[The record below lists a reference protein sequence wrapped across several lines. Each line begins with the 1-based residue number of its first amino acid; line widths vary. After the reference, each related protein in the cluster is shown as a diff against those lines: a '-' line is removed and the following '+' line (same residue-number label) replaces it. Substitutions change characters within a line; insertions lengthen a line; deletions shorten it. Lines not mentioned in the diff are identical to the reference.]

1 MTSQRRIVTTAEGST
16 VGAFGPTEWGLLAI
30 VAGVWG
36 ASFLLIAEGLES
48 FSPGLVTWLRLVL
61 GVAVLSLF
69 PAARTRVDREDWAP
83 IAVLSMVWMVVPLTL
98 IPIAEQWVTSSLTGM
113 INGGMPLF
121 AAVVAASLLRR
132 LPGRTQVL
140 GLVIGFV
147 GIVALSIPSGDATGS
162 AGGIALILV
171 ATAAYGV
178 GVNLAVPLQQRYG
191 ALPVLLRSLIVA
203 LVLTTPLGIAS
214 IPSSEW
220 AWPSFWAVVALGVGG
235 TALAYAA
242 MANLVGRAGATRGAV
257 AIYLIPIVAIVLGV
271 WFRSESVTVLGIA
284 GIALVL
290 VGAFVTSRPEH
301 GRHPSGERRLKPSGL
316 R

>member
-1 MTSQRRIVTTAEGST
+1 MTSQRRIVTTAEGSII
-16 VGAFGPTEWGLLAI
+16 GAFGPTEWGLLAT
-30 VAGVWG
+30 VAMVWG
-36 ASFLLIAEGLES
+36 ASFLFIAEGLES

-69 PAARTRVDREDWAP
+69 PAARSGIEREDWAP
-83 IAVLSMVWMVVPLTL
+83 IAVLSTVWMVVPLTL

-121 AAVVAASLLRR
+121 AAVIAASLLRR
-132 LPGRTQVL
+132 VPGRTQVV
-140 GLVIGFV
+140 GLVVGFV
-147 GIVALSIPSGDATGS
+147 GIVALSIPSGDARGN

-191 ALPVLLRSLIVA
+191 ALPLLLRSLIVA
-203 LVLTTPLGIAS
+203 LVLTTPLGLAS
-214 IPSSEW
+214 LPSSEW
-220 AWPSFWAVVALGVGG
+220 AWPSFWSVVALGVGG
-235 TALAYAA
+235 TALAYVA

-271 WFRSESVTVLGIA
+271 WFRSESITMLAIA

-290 VGAFVTSRPEH
+290 VGAFVTSRPERRSH
-301 GRHPSGERRLKPSGL
+301 SSGKDGLTPSGL
-316 R
+316 Q